1 MGKIIIIL
9 SSFILLL
16 QAGVERDC
24 LSCHK
29 EIKVPNKLIYKRY
42 LMEYSTKEYMK
53 DAIINYLK
61 NPNKKNSIMPS
72 VFFSKF
78 PMKGAIRKDK
88 KHLEKDVLEYLDKF
102 DIKKKLIL

>member
-1 MGKIIIIL
+1 
-9 SSFILLL
+9 
-16 QAGVERDC
+16 
-24 LSCHK
+24 
-29 EIKVPNKLIYKRY
+29 
-42 LMEYSTKEYMK
+42 MEYSTKEYMK